1 MSSDGNSD
9 NSGTISPAN
18 NLSTSSSSV
27 YVPNLSGNPSL
38 SPQLLPLFRPF
49 KTCVGVWSQAQSLYT
64 NDVSQFYNV
73 VDNLVNLKKDG
84 IDMETFL
91 SKAQSLIAEFG
102 TLMPI
107 GGTPTEQLTQREK
120 FFVILLLTKLGPEFE
135 SIRNQVLGSNIVP
148 GTTELFKR
156 LLQVTSIPGTHTST
170 TEQSALVTQGGRRR
184 TNNRGGQKNTR
195 VCDYCNRT
203 GHTRDQCWKLHGRPV
218 RTQASDRYV
227 RKQVLLNLNLG
238 NQILEPFPLLSMK
251 SLFDLKPLPKLLV

>member
-1 MSSDGNSD
+1 
-9 NSGTISPAN
+9 
-18 NLSTSSSSV
+18 
-27 YVPNLSGNPSL
+27 
-38 SPQLLPLFRPF
+38 
-49 KTCVGVWSQAQSLYT
+49 
-64 NDVSQFYNV
+64 
-73 VDNLVNLKKDG
+73 
-84 IDMETFL
+84 METFL
-91 SKAQSLIAEFG
+91 GKAQSLIAEFG

-107 GGTPTEQLTQREK
+107 GGTPAEQLTQREK

-170 TEQSALVTQGGRRR
+170 TEQSALVTQGGRGR

-218 RTQASDRYV
+218 RTQASVAQSQPGEPNSRTISAAEYEEFV
-227 RKQVLLNLNLG
+227 RFKATPKASGLTPAAYTDGTHTALVSQSGLSGPWVIDSGASEHISGPSFGEDDWLG
-238 NQILEPFPLLSMK
+238 
-251 SLFDLKPLPKLLV
+251 V